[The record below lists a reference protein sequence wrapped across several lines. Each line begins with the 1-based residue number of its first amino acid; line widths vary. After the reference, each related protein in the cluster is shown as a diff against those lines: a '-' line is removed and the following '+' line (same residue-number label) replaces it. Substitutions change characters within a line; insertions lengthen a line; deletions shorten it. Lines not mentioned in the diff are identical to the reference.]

1 MAQVTVNVPEDFLE
15 NSDPERFAQQMR
27 LAAAV
32 YWYAH
37 GDISMGKAAQ
47 LAGLNRAEFLNFLSQ
62 EKIDVF
68 QVDFDNLEQE
78 LTRN

>member
-1 MAQVTVNVPEDFLE
+1 MVQVTVNVPEDFLDARNTE
-15 NSDPERFAQQMR
+15 DFAKQIQ
-27 LAAAV
+27 LAAAI

-47 LAGLNRAEFLNFLSQ
+47 FSGLTRPEFLDTLAH

-68 QVDFDNLEQE
+68 QVDFDDLERELNL
-78 LTRN
+78 